1 MTLVDEKVC
10 NEPNGNTNFGYM
22 NGAGGRANINEKQ
35 MSWVDGIF
43 NCMKPVLSL
52 IGKNNIHEARMRNVD
67 DWEIPFEIISG
78 EKSFLSIFGAWANE
92 NVCVFPIFADIEWLG
107 SGAQGA
113 VFSGKL
119 YNEIVA
125 VKKVKDV
132 RETDI
137 RHLRKLNH
145 ENIVKFK

>member
-1 MTLVDEKVC
+1 MSSIPEIKQDEGIPKKTDKQNWMESV
-10 NEPNGNTNFGYM
+10 FGC
-22 NGAGGRANINEKQ
+22 I
-35 MSWVDGIF
+35 
-43 NCMKPVLSL
+43 KPVLSL
-52 IGKNNIHEARMRNVD
+52 IGRDFNSLNDIRTRGDE

-78 EKSFLSIFGAWANE
+78 KKSLRKLKGMQFQIFYFFL
-92 NVCVFPIFADIEWLG
+92 DLEWLG

-119 YNEIVA
+119 GPEIVA

-137 RHLRKLNH
+137 RHLRKLCH